1 MMTKAEHTKAEATR
15 QLIVFRLAGQEYALP
30 ISQVREVVRTPTIT
44 PVPLLP
50 PYILG
55 AANIRGQVL
64 AVMDLYQRLH
74 LPTHT
79 HAHSFLLVLEVDN
92 LHMGLLVDEVPNTL
106 TVPES
111 VIDQTPDILDTF
123 AITKGY
129 ITGIARVQQRLIV
142 LIDPYR
148 LTSGDELKVN

>member
-1 MMTKAEHTKAEATR
+1 MMNQPEHTKAEATR

-30 ISQVREVVRTPTIT
+30 ISQVREVVRTPAIT

-50 PYILG
+50 PYLLG

-64 AVMDLYQRLH
+64 AVMDLYQRLR

-79 HAHSFLLVLEVDN
+79 HTQSFLLVLEVDN

-123 AITKGY
+123 ALTKGY

-148 LTSGDELKVN
+148 LTSGEELKVT